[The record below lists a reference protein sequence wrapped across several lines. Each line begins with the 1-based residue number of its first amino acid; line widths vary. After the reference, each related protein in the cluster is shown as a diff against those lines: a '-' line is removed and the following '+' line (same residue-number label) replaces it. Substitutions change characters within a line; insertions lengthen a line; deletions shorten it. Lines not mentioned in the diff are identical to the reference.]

1 MKIYFTFTLITTI
14 CSLLPFCCG
23 RLFST
28 FYLSYSSRQMVD
40 NSRIYVSKRNL
51 LKDVMRS
58 DDSPYQLVQLP
69 FPFIY
74 FGQSLNMLFV
84 SPNGGKVTHLY
95 ITSTRVF
102 INDLTHIQHCILLRI
117 SLALL
122 TCSAVNSK
130 ETSEVLFVDC

>member
-1 MKIYFTFTLITTI
+1 MKIYFTLITTI

-40 NSRIYVSKRNL
+40 SRIYVSKRNL

-84 SPNGGKVTHLY
+84 SPNGGKVTHLLY

-122 TCSAVNSK
+122 MRSVVNSK
-130 ETSEVLFVDC
+130 ETSEVLFVDY

>member
-1 MKIYFTFTLITTI
+1 MKIYFTLITTI

-40 NSRIYVSKRNL
+40 SRIYVSKRNL

-122 TCSAVNSK
+122 MRSAVNSK
-130 ETSEVLFVDC
+130 ETSEVLFVGC

>member
-1 MKIYFTFTLITTI
+1 MKIYFTLITTI
-14 CSLLPFCCG
+14 CSLLPFCFG

-40 NSRIYVSKRNL
+40 SRIYVSKRNL

-122 TCSAVNSK
+122 MRSVVNSK
-130 ETSEVLFVDC
+130 ETSEVLFVDY

>member
-1 MKIYFTFTLITTI
+1 MKIYFTLITTF
-14 CSLLPFCCG
+14 CSLIPFCCG

-40 NSRIYVSKRNL
+40 SRIYVSKRNL

-122 TCSAVNSK
+122 MRSAVNSK
-130 ETSEVLFVDC
+130 ETSEVLFVDY

>member
-1 MKIYFTFTLITTI
+1 MKIYFTLITTI

-40 NSRIYVSKRNL
+40 SRIYVSKRNL

-122 TCSAVNSK
+122 MRSVVNSK
-130 ETSEVLFVDC
+130 ETSEVLFVDY